1 MSFNYQVM
9 LKVYGTIITILSIGM
24 IPPVIVSFIYGENH
38 VAFAFIKVILPALII
53 GVLILFKTKT
63 TSNSLKIRDSYLIV
77 TTCWILASALGALP
91 YLLSGTMTS
100 FIDAFFESVS
110 GFTTTGSTILDD
122 LTDIPKGLLFWRSF
136 SHWLGGMGILVL
148 LISILP
154 ALGIGGQQIARA
166 ETPGPVMEKVSTRM
180 SDSARMLYILYIS
193 LTIAEI
199 ILLKLGGLNFF
210 DTFIHTFGSIST
222 GGLSNY
228 GNGIAH
234 FDSLYIESVV
244 IIFSILAS
252 VNFALYH
259 LWARTGIRSVLKD
272 SELRLFLMIL
282 GIASFFI
289 ILNLWLS
296 GSYDS
301 IGDAARY
308 GIFQVSAFT
317 STSGYFTAD
326 YTLWP
331 AFSQMIL
338 LTLMF
343 IGGCSASTSGSI
355 KVIRIA
361 VLMKL
366 IVRGLYKR
374 LHPNAV
380 YPVKLG
386 DKTLSSDTVS
396 SVTSFIILYFLVFAF
411 SALVLSLDNYDMM
424 TTISA
429 AAGALSNTG
438 MGFGLLGPENTY
450 SIFSEPI
457 RLYLSFLM
465 IAGRLE
471 LFTLVLLLT
480 PSYWNPDR

>member
-1 MSFNYQVM
+1 MSFNYKVM
-9 LKVYGTIITILSIGM
+9 LKVYGTIITILSIAM
-24 IPPVIVSFIYGENH
+24 VPAVIVSFFYGEDH
-38 VAFAFIKVILPALII
+38 VALAFIKVIIPAMSI
-53 GVLILFKTKT
+53 GILILLRTKT
-63 TSNSLKIRDSYLIV
+63 ISNTLKIRDSYLIV
-77 TTCWILASALGALP
+77 TTCWILASALGAIP

-110 GFTTTGSTILDD
+110 GFTTTGATILDD
-122 LTDIPKGLLFWRSF
+122 LTTIPKGLLFWRSF
-136 SHWLGGMGILVL
+136 THWLGGVGILIL
-148 LISILP
+148 LISVLP
-154 ALGIGGQQIARA
+154 ALGIGGQKIARA
-166 ETPGPVMEKVSTRM
+166 ETPGPVMEKMSTRM

-193 LTIAEI
+193 LTITEI
-199 ILLKLGGLNFF
+199 ILLKAGGLNFF
-210 DTFIHTFGSIST
+210 DTFVHTFGSIST

-228 GNGIAH
+228 GSGIAH
-234 FDSLYIESVV
+234 FDSIYIESIV

-252 VNFALYH
+252 INFALYH
-259 LWARTGIRSVLKD
+259 HLIRMGIRNVFKD
-272 SELRLFLMIL
+272 SELRLFLIIL
-282 GIASFFI
+282 GSASFLV
-289 ILNLWLS
+289 ILNLRLS
-296 GSYDS
+296 GTYPSMAE
-301 IGDAARY
+301 AARY
-308 GIFQVSAFT
+308 GIFQVSAFM
-317 STSGYFTAD
+317 STSGYATTN

-331 AFSQMIL
+331 TFSQMIL

-343 IGGCSASTSGSI
+343 IGGCSASTSGAI
-355 KVIRIA
+355 KVVRIA
-361 VLMKL
+361 ILMKL

-386 DKTLSSDTVS
+386 DKAISSDTVS
-396 SVTSFIILYFLVFAF
+396 SVTSFIILYFLVFIF

-438 MGFGLLGPENTY
+438 MGLGLLGTNTY